1 MSVRQMTP
9 VYKLRS
15 GVKPGEKHPDT
26 ITVYVNACG
35 EYFAKSV
42 KHSEYV
48 DIKGYTYMAD
58 DVQKPKTPYSKDLA
72 KKLCLVRKYG
82 VNAKVTGYTV
92 EEYSRKTTRKAKYT
106 YETKINSE
114 VKSHATFE
122 DAENHIKANGGIGIL
137 TVTHN
142 GNTKEYRYGEKKN
155 KHTLPYAV
163 EVKSEPKYN
172 GQFQT
177 LSQAEDH
184 AKLVSELSGFTI
196 ILKENGIVLKVYYP
210 DGRIENRAD
219 PVIDPAAPAEP
230 AFSPSS
236 AFSPTTATAD
246 PAKIWFNPPPTTA
259 TADPAE
265 PITLNPSPAT
275 ADPAA
280 PAEPAAPVKKK
291 TKKKSS
297 GRTVEQY
304 ATLLKMQTRENQGLG
319 FFGPAGT
326 GKTYTVYQIAEHMGV
341 PCYLQ
346 GKVSHPSEL
355 SGFVDAMG
363 NYHTTPLR
371 TAFENG
377 GILLID
383 EFDSWDSD
391 VVVAINSAIASRKF
405 AFADGKEIAAHEDLM
420 FVFTANT
427 QFGGCVNG
435 YERSPMDIS
444 TINRAIWF
452 KIDYDFELETE
463 LYGRELANFAKNARE
478 VLTNEN
484 VIGIISMRNMAA
496 YNNMIAAG
504 FSKQDAIRFGLLSTI
519 NDTDCVNRL
528 ADMAEYSL

>member
-9 VYKLRS
+9 VFKLRS
-15 GVKPGEKHPDT
+15 TGIKLGEKHPDT
-26 ITVYVNACG
+26 ITVYKNDLG

-48 DIKGYTYMAD
+48 DIKGYTYMSD
-58 DVQKPKTPYSKDLA
+58 DIQRPKTPYSKGLA
-72 KKLCLVRKYG
+72 KKLALVHKYG
-82 VNAKVTGYTV
+82 TDAKITGYTV
-92 EEYSRKTTRKAKYT
+92 EEYTRKTTRKSKNACT
-106 YETKINSE
+106 YETKIGNE
-114 VKSHATFE
+114 IKSHETFE
-122 DAENHIKANGGIGIL
+122 DAESYIKANGGIGIL

-142 GNTKEYRYGEKKN
+142 GNTKEYRYGEKKKGTKSALAYKEWRVEIEGHDMLTKYFDN
-155 KHTLPYAV
+155 GDDACAYA
-163 EVKSEPKYN
+163 
-172 GQFQT
+172 
-177 LSQAEDH
+177 
-184 AKLVSELSGFTI
+184 
-196 ILKENGIVLKVYYP
+196 LKMRKERFSTATVYYKDKIFEIFEWEEP
-210 DGRIENRAD
+210 ISAPTAAD
-219 PVIDPAAPAEP
+219 PTEP
-230 AFSPSS
+230 AFPPSS
-236 AFSPTTATAD
+236 FSFSPTTASPAEPVSFSVQYPD
-246 PAKIWFNPPPTTA
+246 P

-265 PITLNPSPAT
+265 PVSAS
-275 ADPAA
+275 AA
-280 PAEPAAPVKKK
+280 AAYAASVKKK
-291 TKKKSS
+291 SKKKSSS

-304 ATLLKMQTRENQGLG
+304 ATLLKMQTKENQGLG

-326 GKTYTVYQIAEHMGV
+326 GKTYTVYQIAEYMQV
-341 PCYLQ
+341 SCYLQ

-405 AFADGKEIAAHEDLM
+405 AFADGKEISAHEDLM

-452 KIDYDFELETE
+452 KIDYDFELESE

-478 VLTNEN
+478 VLSNEN

-504 FSKQDAIRFGLLSTI
+504 FSKQDAIRYGLLSTI

>member
-15 GVKPGEKHPDT
+15 TGIKSGEKHPDV
-26 ITVYVNACG
+26 ITVYRNDCG

-48 DIKGYTYMAD
+48 DIKGYTYMSD
-58 DVQKPKTPYSKDLA
+58 DVQRPKTPYSKGLA
-72 KKLCLVRKYG
+72 KKLALVHKYG
-82 VNAKVTGYTV
+82 TDAKITGYTV
-92 EEYSRKTTRKAKYT
+92 EEYTRKSKSGKKFSYA
-106 YETKINSE
+106 YETKIGNDIR
-114 VKSHATFE
+114 SHATFE
-122 DAENHIKANGGIGIL
+122 DAENYIKANGGIGIL
-137 TVTHN
+137 TATLN
-142 GNTKEYRYGEKKN
+142 GKTKEYRYGEKRKGKKSAPAPKEWRVEIEGHDMLTKFFDN
-155 KHTLPYAV
+155 GDDACAYA
-163 EVKSEPKYN
+163 
-172 GQFQT
+172 
-177 LSQAEDH
+177 
-184 AKLVSELSGFTI
+184 
-196 ILKENGIVLKVYYP
+196 LKMRKERFSTATVYYKDKIFEIFEWNEP
-210 DGRIENRAD
+210 ISAPVAD
-219 PVIDPAAPAEP
+219 PAEP
-230 AFSPSS
+230 ISAPSS
-236 AFSPTTATAD
+236 FAFSPT
-246 PAKIWFNPPPTTA
+246 

-265 PITLNPSPAT
+265 PISFSVQYPDPTAKPANEPVS
-275 ADPAA
+275 ASAA
-280 PAEPAAPVKKK
+280 AAYAASVKKK
-291 TKKKSS
+291 SKKKSS

-304 ATLLKMQTRENQGLG
+304 ATLLKMQTKENQGLG

-326 GKTYTVYQIAEHMGV
+326 GKTYTVYQIAEHMQV
-341 PCYLQ
+341 SCYLQ

-405 AFADGKEIAAHEDLM
+405 SFADGKEIAAHEDLM

-452 KIDYDFELETE
+452 KIDYDFELESE

-478 VLTNEN
+478 VLNNEN

-504 FSKQDAIRFGLLSTI
+504 FSKQDAIRYGLLSTI

>member
-1 MSVRQMTP
+1 M
-9 VYKLRS
+9 K
-15 GVKPGEKHPDT
+15 
-26 ITVYVNACG
+26 
-35 EYFAKSV
+35 
-42 KHSEYV
+42 
-48 DIKGYTYMAD
+48 
-58 DVQKPKTPYSKDLA
+58 
-72 KKLCLVRKYG
+72 KYG
-82 VNAKVTGYTV
+82 VKAAITGYTV
-92 EEYSRKTTRKAKYT
+92 EEYTRKSGKKKSSSNPYV
-106 YETKINSE
+106 YETKIGNE
-114 VKSHATFE
+114 IKSHRNYNSAE
-122 DAENHIKANGGIGIL
+122 DYIKANGGVGTL
-137 TVTHN
+137 TVFCD
-142 GNTKEYRYGEKKN
+142 GEMVKEYHYGEKK
-155 KHTLPYAV
+155 KGTKSALAYKEWHV
-163 EVKSEPKYN
+163 EVEGHDMLTKYFDNGDNAVAYALEMRKERRSTATVFLKDKIFEIFEWEEPISAP
-172 GQFQT
+172 T
-177 LSQAEDH
+177 M
-184 AKLVSELSGFTI
+184 
-196 ILKENGIVLKVYYP
+196 
-210 DGRIENRAD
+210 AD
-219 PVIDPAAPAEP
+219 PAEP
-230 AFSPSS
+230 AFPPSS
-236 AFSPTTATAD
+236 FAFSPT
-246 PAKIWFNPPPTTA
+246 

-265 PITLNPSPAT
+265 PISFSVPSPAPT
-275 ADPAA
+275 
-280 PAEPAAPVKKK
+280 AEPANEPISASAAAAYAASVKKK
-291 TKKKSS
+291 AKKKSSS

-304 ATLLKMQTRENQGLG
+304 ATLLKMQTKENQGLG

-326 GKTYTVYQIAEHMGV
+326 GKTYTVYQIAEYMQV
-341 PCYLQ
+341 SCYLQ

-383 EFDSWDSD
+383 EFDSWDAD

-452 KIDYDFELETE
+452 KIDYDFNLESE

-504 FSKQDAIRFGLLSTI
+504 FSKQDAIRYGLLSTI